1 MSFIGTFGQATHA
14 TWSGSHNDDND
25 GYDDGDNDGG
35 DYGEDFCD
43 ADNDGFDNHNRGAST
58 VTEPERVGLFINTDA
73 LLRAP
78 RLVEKIDIGFATTAK
93 RVNVKKLK
101 TDIWS
106 HIDELEVSP
115 GQGENN
121 ENGENETP
129 NVGTSLKRTSVD
141 KKGGAGTG
149 AGEALSFQELVCDI
163 ANEEK
168 CQKDVTVSFYFI
180 CLLHLANEKTL
191 KIEGSP
197 LMNDLII
204 SKAFMQ

>member
-1 MSFIGTFGQATHA
+1 M
-14 TWSGSHNDDND
+14 
-25 GYDDGDNDGG
+25 
-35 DYGEDFCD
+35 
-43 ADNDGFDNHNRGAST
+43 
-58 VTEPERVGLFINTDA
+58 
-73 LLRAP
+73 
-78 RLVEKIDIGFATTAK
+78 EKIDIGFAITAK

-115 GQGENN
+115 SASSQGENG

-129 NVGTSLKRTSVD
+129 NVGMSHKRGSVD

-149 AGEALSFQELVCDI
+149 EVLSFQELVCDI

-204 SKAFMQ
+204 SKASMQ

>member
-1 MSFIGTFGQATHA
+1 MYLSLTLT
-14 TWSGSHNDDND
+14 T
-25 GYDDGDNDGG
+25 
-35 DYGEDFCD
+35 
-43 ADNDGFDNHNRGAST
+43 T
-58 VTEPERVGLFINTDA
+58 
-73 LLRAP
+73 
-78 RLVEKIDIGFATTAK
+78 VEKIDIGFATTAK

-106 HIDELEVSP
+106 HIDELEVTPSAS
-115 GQGENN
+115 QGEND

-129 NVGTSLKRTSVD
+129 NVGMLASKRASVD
-141 KKGGAGTG
+141 KKGGAAG

-204 SKAFMQ
+204 SKASMQ

>member
-1 MSFIGTFGQATHA
+1 MT
-14 TWSGSHNDDND
+14 
-25 GYDDGDNDGG
+25 
-35 DYGEDFCD
+35 
-43 ADNDGFDNHNRGAST
+43 
-58 VTEPERVGLFINTDA
+58 
-73 LLRAP
+73 
-78 RLVEKIDIGFATTAK
+78 VEKIDIGFATTAK

-106 HIDELEVSP
+106 HINEELEVAASP
-115 GQGENN
+115 LASQKQGGNDDEN
-121 ENGENETP
+121 EENETP
-129 NVGTSLKRTSVD
+129 NVGGSHKRVSVD
-141 KKGGAGTG
+141 KKGGAG
-149 AGEALSFQELVCDI
+149 AGDALSFQELVCDI

-204 SKAFMQ
+204 SKGSAQ